1 MADAKNKILGNTVS
15 YKLFKEA
22 TVVIPGIEETIV
34 RQVHVKLVL
43 KTMNARAGTI
53 FKQFHNHFIGHYS
66 KTLNV
71 EFRKSLQV
79 TAKTF
84 KHSTDHKKEEDDI

>member
-1 MADAKNKILGNTVS
+1 M
-15 YKLFKEA
+15 
-22 TVVIPGIEETIV
+22 
-34 RQVHVKLVL
+34 KLVL

-53 FKQFHNHFIGHYS
+53 FKQFHDHFIGHYS

-79 TAKTF
+79 TAKKF
-84 KHSTDHKKEEDDI
+84 KHSTDPKKEEEEDV